1 MNDTDPFLVALQRSL
16 ILFKTNNNDDDDDDD
31 DDDNNN
37 KVVKPINPNWFIA
50 PCVSLLF
57 LWHKVGRSVG
67 TPLSLDGVPV
77 RRRAIPQRSLTLQW
91 TSIPSTGE

>member
-37 KVVKPINPNWFIA
+37 KVVKPINPN
-50 PCVSLLF
+50 
-57 LWHKVGRSVG
+57 
-67 TPLSLDGVPV
+67 
-77 RRRAIPQRSLTLQW
+77 
-91 TSIPSTGE
+91 